1 MTTATSGQV
10 ATAYPAPADTAA
22 FVARLIRYGF
32 LLRAIVALVLEWTG
46 YSSRFAPDETTYATS
61 GSVMALF
68 WSGEVLVKPARFSS
82 TQPLGYFYLNAASFF
97 LFGSALPLKL
107 LNAFIGAYS
116 TRYVYLLTDALF
128 GAAAAR
134 RAAVLYC
141 VFPSLVLWSAL
152 NIRDAWVIFLILFL
166 SWKSHQIVA
175 GYSHGAMLSL
185 LAAILALTTFRD
197 YLFYVV
203 AIPPVIAM
211 IIGRRGHL
219 ARNFVLAFAAT
230 VALIVMVQHGAA
242 DRAGTHMSLEAISKV
257 RQDMAT
263 GADSAFYEDVD
274 IDTPGKALAFLPV
287 GIAYFLLSPFPWQ
300 ITSFLKAFSLPE
312 MLLIYGL
319 VPAIIRGLRHAVG
332 EKFREA
338 MQPLLLTALLTVSY
352 ALGEGNVGT
361 LYRHRAQVLAFY
373 LMFAAVGL
381 GVQRPQPW
389 VAMAPAPR

>member
-1 MTTATSGQV
+1 MTTLTHSAALASPATEV
-10 ATAYPAPADTAA
+10 PAAEY
-22 FVARLIRYGF
+22 VARLIRYGF
-32 LLRAIVALVLEWTG
+32 LLRAAVALLLDWTG
-46 YSSRFAPDETTYATS
+46 YSTRFAPDEITYATS
-61 GSVMALF
+61 GSVMALY
-68 WSGEVLVKPARFSS
+68 WSGDVLVKPARFTS
-82 TQPLGYFYLNAASFF
+82 TQPLGYFYLNAASFY
-97 LFGSALPLKL
+97 LFSSALPLKL
-107 LNAFIGAYS
+107 LNALMGAFS
-116 TRYVYLLTDALF
+116 TRYVYLLADALF

-175 GYSHGAMLSL
+175 GYSHGALLSMLV
-185 LAAILALTTFRD
+185 AILALTTFRD

-203 AIPPVIAM
+203 AIPPVIA
-211 IIGRRGHL
+211 IVIGGRGHL

-230 VALIVMVQHGAA
+230 VGLLIMMQHGAGA
-242 DRAGTHMSLEAISKV
+242 RARTHMSLEAISKV

-263 GADSAFYEDVD
+263 GAASAFHEDVD

-287 GIAYFLLSPFPWQ
+287 GVAYFLLSPFPWQ

-319 VPAIIRGLRHAVG
+319 IPAMLRGIRYVVAER
-332 EKFREA
+332 FRECL
-338 MQPLLLTALLTVSY
+338 QPLLLTALLTVSY

-381 GVQRPQPW
+381 VVRRPAVWP
-389 VAMAPAPR
+389 VPAPAHR